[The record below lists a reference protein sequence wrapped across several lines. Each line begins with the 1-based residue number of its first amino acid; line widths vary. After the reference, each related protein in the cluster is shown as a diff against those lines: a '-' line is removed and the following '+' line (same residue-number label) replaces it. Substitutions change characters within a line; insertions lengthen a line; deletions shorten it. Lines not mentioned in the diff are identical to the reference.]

1 MIASVFLLAGLPA
14 LAAEESATPVAPAA
28 AAALHAV
35 TRCPGVTSVP
45 MTADAEQ
52 ALPMKL
58 LRTLSC
64 GEGVT
69 VLSDN
74 EGYTTHVRSSD
85 GKEGFVARMYLVP
98 GESRAVKEDAP
109 ASNASSVNGV
119 VRWQA
124 GAPGCDQF
132 LSGQGHMVETVTS
145 NGITVQVSLQDTGW
159 KLRASIAISNQAGSE
174 VYVLPSL
181 VTLDEL
187 EPSLRSL
194 RELDPAKLS
203 HVVNHQVMRTAANA
217 EPSRSAVV
225 LRRRGSASLT
235 TASYRANSTDY
246 FAERNATAETA
257 SVQALALK
265 AGVLA
270 SGQKTTG
277 VLWFQR
283 DANLR
288 ELSLRVPVGNLIFDF
303 PLAFN
308 QQK

>member
-1 MIASVFLLAGLPA
+1 MSVSPKHVMIASVFLLAGLPA
-14 LAAEESATPVAPAA
+14 LAAEESGTPVAPAA
-28 AAALHAV
+28 AAAAHAV

-174 VYVLPSL
+174 VYVLPAGG
-181 VTLDEL
+181 D
-187 EPSLRSL
+187 PLRSPPPPIAPIPPTIL
-194 RELDPAKLS
+194 PSATPQPRLPVS
-203 HVVNHQVMRTAANA
+203 R
-217 EPSRSAVV
+217 PSR
-225 LRRRGSASLT
+225 
-235 TASYRANSTDY
+235 
-246 FAERNATAETA
+246 
-257 SVQALALK
+257 
-265 AGVLA
+265 
-270 SGQKTTG
+270 
-277 VLWFQR
+277 
-283 DANLR
+283 
-288 ELSLRVPVGNLIFDF
+288 
-303 PLAFN
+303 
-308 QQK
+308 

>member
-14 LAAEESATPVAPAA
+14 LAAEESATPVAPVAA
-28 AAALHAV
+28 AAAHAV

-98 GESRAVKEDAP
+98 GESRAAKDAP
-109 ASNASSVNGV
+109 VANASSINGV

-132 LSGQGHMVETVTS
+132 FSKQGHMVETVTS

-159 KLRASIAISNQAGSE
+159 KLRAEIAISNQAGSD

-235 TASYRANSTDY
+235 TASYRGDSTDY
-246 FAERNATAETA
+246 FAERGAATQT
-257 SVQALALK
+257 SNLQALALK
-265 AGVLA
+265 AGALA
-270 SGQKTTG
+270 SGQKSSG